1 MNGAAPFGLPSVLGV
16 ISAMIT
22 PAILILATGSLVA
35 STLTRLSRVVDRARM
50 LLDQILAAR
59 ERGDETAARTYARWL
74 RLYRHR
80 SFLAERALTLY
91 YAAIFLFV
99 VASLTIAVEDV
110 THVEVPWISLALVL
124 LGAGV
129 LCIGTG
135 FLVIETNIAAGMLRA
150 EIDHA
155 LGENWHHP
163 ELSAEVTVPA
173 TESAATP
180 RDPSP
185 SAP

>member
-1 MNGAAPFGLPSVLGV
+1 MNGAVPSSGLPSVLGV

-22 PAILILATGSLVA
+22 PAILILGTGSLVA

-50 LLDQILAAR
+50 LLAQTLEAR
-59 ERGDETAARTYARWL
+59 ERGDELAARTFARWL
-74 RLYRHR
+74 RLYRRR

-110 THVEVPWISLALVL
+110 THVRVPWVSLALVL
-124 LGAGV
+124 LGACV
-129 LCIGTG
+129 LCVGTG

-155 LGENWHHP
+155 LGEDWHHP
-163 ELSAEVTVPA
+163 ERALDPPA
-173 TESAATP
+173 PATP
-180 RDPSP
+180 RPMS
-185 SAP
+185 S

>member
-1 MNGAAPFGLPSVLGV
+1 MNGAAPLGLPSVLGV

-22 PAILILATGSLVA
+22 PAILILGTGSLVA

-59 ERGDETAARTYARWL
+59 ASGDEAAARTYARWL
-74 RLYRHR
+74 RLYRRR

-91 YAAIFLFV
+91 YGAIFLFV

-155 LGENWHHP
+155 LGEDWHHP
-163 ELSAEVTVPA
+163 ELGADMSAPPPA
-173 TESAATP
+173 AAAAQ

-185 SAP
+185 RAP